1 MKLVPSSLVLLSMTS
16 SHPSI
21 LLQYSSSVD
30 TRPPDLFPQKPSCS
44 GPGLIPTPA
53 VGSRLG
59 HKSEPL
65 NPYLDSVQKVH
76 SLQEAGGVCCRDEG
90 NGAT

>member
-1 MKLVPSSLVLLSMTS
+1 MKLVPSSLVLLSITIS
-16 SHPSI
+16 F
-21 LLQYSSSVD
+21 LLSFQYPSSVD
-30 TRPPDLFPQKPSCS
+30 ARPPDLFPQKPSCS
-44 GPGLIPTPA
+44 GPGLIPAPA

-65 NPYLDSVQKVH
+65 NPYLESVQKVH

-90 NGAT
+90 DGAT